1 MCVRDDLCPQPR
13 DRFPDKETPTVFIL
27 YLVLFLGGIY
37 LMGFAFNVT
46 DFEGLVFTGGL
57 LLTSLAVGL
66 PFLLGAIERRG
77 DTRPDA
83 ESSV

>member
-1 MCVRDDLCPQPR
+1 M
-13 DRFPDKETPTVFIL
+13 FIL

-37 LMGFAFNVT
+37 LMGCAFNVA

-77 DTRPDA
+77 DARQDA
-83 ESSV
+83 ESSI